1 MKSQDKY
8 DECLALLAEIHDIS
22 HMLIEAGMDG
32 EMSSVE
38 LLEEAL
44 RVIKSI
50 DSGVSMEVVKKSNKK
65 EKKVLH

>member
-8 DECLALLAEIHDIS
+8 DECLALLSEIHDIS

-32 EMSSVE
+32 EMSSIE

-50 DSGVSMEVVKKSNKK
+50 DSGVSMEVVKSSNKK